1 MLYIR
6 IIKYIYNIYKNYDI
20 EREFVVLK
28 KVKLIFP
35 LFAIFIAL
43 AVQIFIPDSDKQ
55 PTSPLPYFTYVLA
68 AVGAV
73 YILLLFVSLRSEKL
87 HEKLLHKAAFNTGA
101 ILALCLLNL
110 FSSKLALLP
119 VLYFPT
125 LDRVFGVFPTQ
136 WELLAK
142 CLGYSCRL
150 LFFGFFGGAIVGFI
164 TGVAVGFSKH
174 VSYWLM
180 PVVRLIGPI
189 PSTAWIPI
197 VLVLFPTAVSASA
210 FLIALAVWFPV
221 TLMTSS
227 GIANITQSYFD
238 AGATLGCGKFSRI
251 VKIGIP
257 SAMPHIFLGVWNGAC
272 ASFITLVTAEL
283 VGARYG
289 IGWYINWQKEML
301 SYANVYA
308 GLIIIAVSF
317 FILVTLLFKV
327 RDRLLGWQKGVIKW

>member
-1 MLYIR
+1 LR
-6 IIKYIYNIYKNYDI
+6 N
-20 EREFVVLK
+20 F
-28 KVKLIFP
+28 KLLLPFLS
-35 LFAIFIAL
+35 LFAAL
-43 AVQIFIPDSDKQ
+43 AVQILIPDSPNQ
-55 PTSPLPYFTYVLA
+55 PQSQRPYFTF
-68 AVGAV
+68 
-73 YILLLFVSLRSEKL
+73 ILIGIGVIYFALLIASHKCEKL
-87 HEKLLHKAAFNTGA
+87 REKLLYKSAFNTGA

-110 FSSKLALLP
+110 FTSKLALLP
-119 VLYFPT
+119 VLYFPA

-136 WELLAK
+136 WELLLK
-142 CLGYSCRL
+142 CLAYSGRL
-150 LFFGFFGGAIVGFI
+150 LFFGFFGGAAAGFI
-164 TGVAVGFSKH
+164 TGIAVGFSKR

-180 PVVRLIGPI
+180 PIVRLIGPI

-197 VLVLFPTAVSASA
+197 VLVLFPSAVSASA

-221 TLMTSS
+221 TLMTAS
-227 GIANITQSYFD
+227 GIANIPQSYFD

-308 GLIIIAVSF
+308 GLIIIAVTF

>member
-1 MLYIR
+1 MHIWEICNERER
-6 IIKYIYNIYKNYDI
+6 II
-20 EREFVVLK
+20 LK
-28 KVKLIFP
+28 SLKLIFP
-35 LFAIFIAL
+35 LIAL
-43 AVQIFIPDSDKQ
+43 AITAAVQILIPNAENQ
-55 PTSPLPYFTYVLA
+55 PTSPRPYFTYIIIGIAL
-68 AVGAV
+68 V
-73 YILLLFVSLRSEKL
+73 YITLLIVSNKSEKL
-87 HEKLLHKAAFNTGA
+87 REKLLHKAAFNTGA
-101 ILALCLLNL
+101 ILTLGLLCLCT
-110 FSSKLALLP
+110 SKLALLP

-125 LDRVFGVFPTQ
+125 LDRVFGVFPTS
-136 WELLAK
+136 WELLVK
-142 CLGYSCRL
+142 CLAYSGRL
-150 LFFGFFGGAIVGFI
+150 LFFGFFGGAAAGFV

-227 GIANITQSYFD
+227 GIANIPQSYFD
-238 AGATLGCGKFSRI
+238 AGATLGCGRFTRI
-251 VKIGIP
+251 IKIGIP
-257 SAMPHIFLGVWNGAC
+257 SAMPHIFLGIWNGAC

-308 GLIIIAVSF
+308 GLIIIALTF
-317 FILVTLLFKV
+317 FIIVTLLFKV

>member
-1 MLYIR
+1 LYIR
-6 IIKYIYNIYKNYDI
+6 ITKYIQYIYIYYVI
-20 EREFVVLK
+20 ESSEFILK
-28 KVKLIFP
+28 KLKLLLP
-35 LFAIFIAL
+35 LVSLSVAL
-43 AVQIFIPDSDKQ
+43 SLQILIPDSKDQ
-55 PTSPLPYFTYVLA
+55 PQSDHPYFTYILIGIGVIY
-68 AVGAV
+68 AVML
-73 YILLLFVSLRSEKL
+73 IISIKSESLRK
-87 HEKLLHKAAFNTGA
+87 KLLYKAAFNTGA
-101 ILALCLLNL
+101 IFALGLLNL
-110 FSSKLALLP
+110 FTSKLALLP

-125 LDRVFGVFPTQ
+125 LDRVFGVFPKE
-136 WELLAK
+136 WELLFK
-142 CLGYSCRL
+142 CLAYSGRL
-150 LFFGFFGGAIVGFI
+150 LFFGFFGGAAAGFI
-164 TGVAVGFSKH
+164 TGIAVGFSRR

-227 GIANITQSYFD
+227 GIANIPQSYFD

-308 GLIIIAVSF
+308 GLIIIALTF
-317 FILVTLLFKV
+317 FILVTLLFKA